1 MNPLRL
7 RLPAAALLGAVI
19 LAASAVNPANAAVQH
34 PDKLVIL
41 STTDVKGKTGPCGCH
56 VPKGGLARRASF
68 RDSVAGVYG
77 QVSIVDNGNFVP
89 ESDARESEAWFVM
102 DIMKTIGV
110 DAVGTGTNDLRFGYA
125 KLKANIARTELP
137 MTSANLID
145 LTTKRPALQ
154 PYVIKTVGKIK
165 VGYFSLMTDK
175 ADLGS
180 ARDSLRVD
188 DPTAVAKKMVAELRK
203 KGATVVV
210 LLSQLGTVE
219 SEDLVPMV
227 PGIDAVIC
235 GRNVPVLAQGRQIPT
250 IDAQHGLAARNTIAS
265 YGGEQGHYISQTVL
279 TLNAAGRVKSGL
291 NESIQLGPEIA
302 DRPDILERVKTFDA
316 GLAEKLKGQEG
327 EKTGLDTVPSPTPNG
342 H

>member
-1 MNPLRL
+1 MKRLRL
-7 RLPAAALLGAVI
+7 RLPAAALLGAAI
-19 LAASAVNPANAAVQH
+19 LAASVHPAAAAIQH
-34 PDKLVIL
+34 PDQLVIL

-89 ESDARESEAWFVM
+89 ELEARESEAWFLM
-102 DIMKTIGV
+102 DVMKTIGL
-110 DAVGTGTNDLRFGYA
+110 DAVGTGPNDLRFGYA
-125 KLKANIARTELP
+125 KLKANIARTQLP

-145 LTTKRPALQ
+145 LTARRPALA
-154 PYVIKTVGKIK
+154 PYVIKTVGAVK

-175 ADLGS
+175 ADLGP

-188 DPTAVAKKMVAELRK
+188 DPGAVAKKTVAELRK

-219 SEDLVPMV
+219 SEDLVTLV

-235 GRNVPVLAQGRQIPT
+235 GRNVPVLAKGRQIK
-250 IDAQHGLAARNTIAS
+250 NTVAS

-279 TLNAAGRVKSGL
+279 TLDAAGRVKSGV
-291 NESIQLGPEIA
+291 NESIQLGPEVA
-302 DRPDILERVKTFDA
+302 DRPDIRERVKAFDSE
-316 GLAEKLKGQEG
+316 LAEKLKSQEG
-327 EKTGLDTVPSPTPNG
+327 DKAGVSTIPAPNSTGR
-342 H
+342 

>member
-19 LAASAVNPANAAVQH
+19 LAASAVNLANAAVQH

-89 ESDARESEAWFVM
+89 ESDPRESEAWFLM
-102 DIMKTIGV
+102 DVMKTIGL
-110 DAVGTGTNDLRFGYA
+110 DAVGTGANDLRFGYA
-125 KLKANIARTELP
+125 KLKANIARTQLP

-154 PYVIKTVGKIK
+154 PYIIKTVGAAK

-175 ADLGS
+175 ADLGA

-188 DPTAVAKKMVAELRK
+188 EPAAVAKMTVAELHK

-219 SEDLVPMV
+219 SEDLVTMV
-227 PGIDAVIC
+227 SGIDAVIC
-235 GRNVPVLAQGRQIPT
+235 GRNVPVLAKGRQVK
-250 IDAQHGLAARNTIAS
+250 NTIAS

-302 DRPDILERVKTFDA
+302 DRPDILERVKTFDV